1 MKSSIAGFLLLPLFF
16 LFATGCHAAEAPFA
30 KAPPGQPASQEQ
42 AGQKSAPPGQEGSA
56 AAQGPPFLSQDV
68 IITAPA
74 KELGEGGKEI
84 LAYLVF
90 VRAILDEDEA
100 ALLGA
105 LPLLAEARVQAQVWL
120 DGGVWLMSRK
130 SPNAVVYL
138 EQALKAYPDDL
149 SLNLLNAEALGDHG
163 MADRG
168 VAAMRSYLARHP
180 DALDAKL
187 ELALLLVKAK
197 HFEEARK
204 LLGQISAKQ
213 RTPLVDYYQARAL
226 MGMNRRSEA
235 MPYLRRAVKGMPDF
249 VEALAELAFA
259 YEQEGNLREARAT
272 YEKLQKLNF
281 SPQDVALRLINLSL
295 RLKQPERAL
304 QYIRKGPSSL
314 QFRLAAANLLME
326 ARHYLQAES
335 ILKQVA
341 ATGNAPFE
349 VYLLLADL
357 VYEQRHNLSMALEW
371 LDKIPTEA
379 RVAPRAALLR
389 AQLLAEAGK
398 SADAITA
405 VDQAVKRFPDQED
418 LREMQ
423 IRLLARE
430 KKLPEALAAAKAA
443 LEKWPAN
450 TDLGFLYGSL
460 LDENG
465 QRDQAI
471 KVMEDVLKKQ
481 PDNYQA
487 MNYIGYTLAERGQE
501 LDRALELLKK
511 ADELSPDQSYI
522 VDSLA
527 WAHFKAGNG
536 AEALKQIRRAVG
548 MGNNVDAAIWEH
560 YGDIA
565 KSQGKRDEA
574 RRAYRRAL
582 ELKPARPEEIRR
594 KLSKL

>member
-1 MKSSIAGFLLLPLFF
+1 MKNSIAGLLLLPFISLFS
-16 LFATGCHAAEAPFA
+16 TGCHAAETAAPVESVQEA
-30 KAPPGQPASQEQ
+30 QDAIAPVTSP
-42 AGQKSAPPGQEGSA
+42 
-56 AAQGPPFLSQDV
+56 V
-68 IITAPA
+68 ISHDLTILPVA
-74 KELGEGGKEI
+74 KELGQGGKET

-100 ALLGA
+100 ALLEA
-105 LPLLAEARVQAQVWL
+105 IPLLKDAKAQSQIWL

-149 SLNLLNAEALGDHG
+149 SLNLLNAEALGEHG
-163 MADRG
+163 MPARG
-168 VAAMRSYLARHP
+168 VEAMRSYLAKFP
-180 DALDAKL
+180 NALDAKL
-187 ELALLLVKAK
+187 ELALLLVKDK
-197 HFEEARK
+197 QFDEARK
-204 LLGQISAKQ
+204 LLGQITAKQ

-226 MGMNRRSEA
+226 MGMNLRKEA
-235 MPYLRRAVKGMPDF
+235 MPYLRKAVKGMPDF

-259 YEQEGNLREARAT
+259 YEQEGNLREARAI

-295 RLKQPERAL
+295 RLKQPEKAL
-304 QYIRKGPSSL
+304 QYIRQGPTSL

-326 ARHYLQAES
+326 SRHYLQAES
-335 ILKQVA
+335 LLKQIA

-357 VYEQRHNLSMALEW
+357 VYEQRHNLPMALEW
-371 LDKIPTEA
+371 LDKIPQEA
-379 RVAPRAALLR
+379 KAAPRSALLR

-398 SADAITA
+398 SVDAITA
-405 VDQAVKRFPDQED
+405 IEQAIKRFPEQAD
-418 LREMQ
+418 LRELQ

-430 KKLPEALAAAKAA
+430 KKLPEALAAARAA
-443 LEKWPAN
+443 LEKWPTN
-450 TDLGFLYGSL
+450 TDIGFLYGSL

-465 QRDQAI
+465 QREQAMQ
-471 KVMEDVLKKQ
+471 VMEDVLKKQ
-481 PDNYQA
+481 PENYQA
-487 MNYIGYTLAERGQE
+487 MNYIGYTLAEQGKD
-501 LDRALELLKK
+501 LNRALELLKK

-527 WAHFKAGNG
+527 WAHFKSGNG
-536 AEALKQIRRAVG
+536 AEALKQIRRAVS
-548 MGNNVDAAIWEH
+548 MGSNVDAAIWEH

-582 ELKPARPEEIRR
+582 ELKPAKPDEVRR
-594 KLSKL
+594 KMSKL